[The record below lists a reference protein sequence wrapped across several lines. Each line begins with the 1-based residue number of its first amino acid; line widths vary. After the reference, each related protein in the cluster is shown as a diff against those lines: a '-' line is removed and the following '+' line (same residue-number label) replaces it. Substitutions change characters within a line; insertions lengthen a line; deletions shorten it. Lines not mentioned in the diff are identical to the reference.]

1 MRGSNT
7 LRGSDNF
14 DPLTEE
20 AKSMATIDTML
31 DSANLRGFLRRL
43 TILSAAGMFLDGFDL
58 TVIAV
63 ALPLL
68 VKQWHIGAAM
78 TGLVAASAVIGMLAG
93 SLVLGHLTD
102 RLGRRAMYLFDLI
115 FFVVFAVLTALS
127 QNVWELLIFRF
138 LLGIGIGADYPISST
153 LLSEFS
159 PPKTRGRF
167 LTLLSVIWFVGSV
180 AAYLVGSALLPL
192 GAQGWRWML
201 VIGAAIAVVVILFRS
216 SIPESPRW
224 LVNQGRNTDASAVL
238 THLSGRSIA
247 LPEHPSQSSPWLQLF
262 AKTLWKST
270 VFVCGFWF
278 AYDVAY
284 YGISIYTPTILK
296 PFIQG
301 SQSGADFGAAIIS
314 LVGVAGALLGVILV
328 DRWGRRPLIL
338 LGFGGLTTALVILS
352 LTHDPAFSLLLIL
365 FSAAILFGNFSGILD
380 FVYATELFPTG
391 LRAGAS
397 GLGTAVSRVGAI
409 LSIVVF
415 PSLVKSWGLQHALWL
430 FSGAGLLGF
439 LVSLLM
445 APETKG
451 RSLEAITPIPVVIRS
466 LQQESER
473 L

>member
-1 MRGSNT
+1 MSAM
-7 LRGSDNF
+7 D
-14 DPLTEE
+14 
-20 AKSMATIDTML
+20 AML
-31 DSANLRGFLRRL
+31 DSGHLRGFLRRL

-78 TGLVAASAVIGMLAG
+78 TGLVAASAVIGMLVG

-167 LTLLSVIWFVGSV
+167 LTLLSVSWFLGSV
-180 AAYLVGSALLPL
+180 AAYLVGNALLPL

-224 LVNQGRNTDASAVL
+224 LVNQGRNTKASAVL
-238 THLSGRSIA
+238 TLLSGHSIA

-262 AKTLWKST
+262 AKTLWKAQFLSAVFGLRMMWPIT
-270 VFVCGFWF
+270 VFRF
-278 AYDVAY
+278 
-284 YGISIYTPTILK
+284 T
-296 PFIQG
+296 
-301 SQSGADFGAAIIS
+301 
-314 LVGVAGALLGVILV
+314 
-328 DRWGRRPLIL
+328 RPR
-338 LGFGGLTTALVILS
+338 FS
-352 LTHDPAFSLLLIL
+352 NHSFRDP
-365 FSAAILFGNFSGILD
+365 NRERER
-380 FVYATELFPTG
+380 T
-391 LRAGAS
+391 
-397 GLGTAVSRVGAI
+397 
-409 LSIVVF
+409 
-415 PSLVKSWGLQHALWL
+415 
-430 FSGAGLLGF
+430 
-439 LVSLLM
+439 
-445 APETKG
+445 
-451 RSLEAITPIPVVIRS
+451 
-466 LQQESER
+466 SER
-473 L
+473 LSLVWSVWQGQF